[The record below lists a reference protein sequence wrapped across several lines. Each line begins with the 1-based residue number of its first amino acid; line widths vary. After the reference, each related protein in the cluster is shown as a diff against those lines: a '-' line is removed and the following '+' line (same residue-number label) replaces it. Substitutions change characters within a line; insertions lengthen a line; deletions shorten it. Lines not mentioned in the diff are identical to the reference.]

1 MHDVAD
7 MYGGWHACLV
17 LSDRLVK
24 ATNRMDEALLRM
36 RSLIGSGKQE
46 EFAAALGESESLRM
60 ECQAIRAE
68 LQRHRGQREGLP
80 NAT

>member
-36 RSLIGSGKQE
+36 RSLIGSGMRVLAPLPFQCDHRY
-46 EFAAALGESESLRM
+46 GQHNDSPHDRVISSL
-60 ECQAIRAE
+60 CQ
-68 LQRHRGQREGLP
+68 
-80 NAT
+80 